1 MAAQL
6 RKIGFLIASV
16 GNADSFT
23 YDATEIHVHS
33 TATPLA
39 GERIRAALAMK
50 TATVEPDG
58 TANPA
63 YAGDVTVI
71 VGRDY
76 AASAPLDQA
85 SALK

>member
-16 GNADSFT
+16 GNADSFS
-23 YDATEIHVHS
+23 YPATEIHVHS

-50 TATVEPDG
+50 TATVQPDA
-58 TANPA
+58 TSNPA
-63 YAGDVTVI
+63 FASDVTVI

-76 AASAPLDQA
+76 AAGVPQDQA
-85 SALK
+85 SAHE